1 MIKLYE
7 IHSVSV
13 SKTLS
18 LIERNIDITFSITRD
33 NDLTQLCELENK
45 RLEDYT
51 LTLSKHRSKSLN
63 ANSYLWALCT
73 EIANKI
79 GVTKEDVYRKA
90 IREVGAYIEGVY
102 HVEDI
107 PELEKTWGASKV
119 GWFIETW
126 GDGTTFQT
134 VRLYKGSS
142 VYDGNQMRVLIDYVV
157 DEAKDLGIETLT
169 PNELEHLKS
178 MWSEE

>member
-1 MIKLYE
+1 MFKFPLKDIMIIGVHTAFTEYVK
-7 IHSVSV
+7 VA
-13 SKTLS
+13 
-18 LIERNIDITFSITRD
+18 FSIKQNEDFEKLRK
-33 NDLTQLCELENK
+33 LEGYQLD
-45 RLEDYT
+45 DYT
-51 LTLSKHRSKSLN
+51 LTLSKRRSKSLN

-90 IREVGAYIEGVY
+90 IREVGTYIEGVY

-107 PELEKTWGASKV
+107 PELEETWGVGKI

-142 VYDGNQMRVLIDYVV
+142 VYDGDQMRILIDYVV